1 MVKNKVTLILKIS
14 IMAVIVVTMGSG
26 AGPLSGNS
34 ARAEDPHAHEHAEE
48 VHPGKMDSDQDVHD
62 THGSEDIHE
71 AEHSG
76 ENEAII
82 HLSAAQ
88 ISEFGIQI
96 APAGPGKIDLN
107 VELTGEVLADPDR
120 LAHIVP
126 RVSGFTRKVY
136 KKTGDS
142 IKAGDVLAVIES
154 RELADIK
161 AEFLTAL
168 KRLDLARKRYQ
179 REKRLWERKI
189 TSEQEF
195 LDAETAMAEVEIQ
208 IYSAKQKLMALGF
221 DSQYIDGLQDRPKT
235 SLTRYEITSPIDG
248 TIIQRHMAVGEVVD
262 TESDI
267 FTIADLASVWIN
279 LTLYQKHLGAVK
291 PGQPVTIYAD
301 KIDAKATGTIDYVS
315 PIVNESTRTAT
326 ARVVMENTDGRWRP
340 GLFVSGRVKASSI
353 AVDIAVPKSAI
364 QTIDGETVVF
374 VETDHGFHV
383 ETVKIGRQN
392 LNAVE
397 IVSGIEPHT
406 RIAVTQTFMLKAE
419 LNKDAIGGHHH

>member
-1 MVKNKVTLILKIS
+1 MIKNTVILILNIS
-14 IMAVIVVTMGSG
+14 IIAVIVLTMGSG
-26 AGPLSGNS
+26 AGLLSGNS
-34 ARAEDPHAHEHAEE
+34 ARAEEPHAHEHAEE
-48 VHPGKMDSDQDVHD
+48 VHHEEMASDKDASD
-62 THGSEDIHE
+62 THGKEDITG

-107 VELTGEVLADPDR
+107 TELTGEVVADPDR
-120 LAHIVP
+120 LADIVP
-126 RVSGFTRKVY
+126 RVSGFTREVY
-136 KKTGDS
+136 KKTGDVVS
-142 IKAGDVLAVIES
+142 AGDVLAVIES

-161 AEFLTAL
+161 AEYLTAL
-168 KRLDLARKRYQ
+168 KRLGLTRQRYE

-221 DSQYIDGLQDRPKT
+221 DSQYIDRLQDRSNM
-235 SLTRYEITSPIDG
+235 SLTRYEIVSPIDG

-267 FTIADLASVWIN
+267 FTIADLARVWIN

-291 PGQPVTIYAD
+291 PGQPATIYAD
-301 KIDAKATGTIDYVS
+301 KIDAKATGTIAYVS

-326 ARVVMENTDGRWRP
+326 ARVVLENTAGRWRP
-340 GLFVSGRVKASSI
+340 GLFVSGRVKASST
-353 AVDIAVPKSAI
+353 AVDIVVPKSAI
-364 QTIDGETVVF
+364 QKIDGETVVF
-374 VETDHGFHV
+374 VKTDHGFYPAA
-383 ETVKIGRQN
+383 VKTGRQN
-392 LNAVE
+392 LSAVE